1 MKPGD
6 IIIFNGM
13 DFPDMGI
20 IIKVIG
26 NGVCVNILRSTRFR
40 ESNQLLIIS
49 ETYIKGITK
58 LSEDIELR
66 T

>member
-6 IIIFNGM
+6 IVIFYGM

-20 IIKVIG
+20 IIKEVG
-26 NGVCVNILRSTRFR
+26 NGFCVNILRSSRFR
-40 ESNQLLIIS
+40 SSNQLFIIS
-49 ETYIKGITK
+49 ETYIDNIQK
-58 LSEDIELR
+58 LSEDIEFR